1 MAPKDSLQI
10 VCFGLFIPAI
20 TANIFSLIASAIV
33 LGVQTTGTMQL
44 PPYALHIGAI
54 LILVVFAAGYTGGYL
69 SRDRPL
75 AQPVGGENA
84 QPFHQL
90 RPSEGTTIVLD
101 EADDGQMYALP
112 RNTGFTVILPETPAL
127 GHSWNT
133 TISPGLNLLNSQY
146 VADPYAPR
154 FDVNGT
160 HIWMLNAKNSG
171 LQEFRAWFVLGGSP
185 GNPVVETYSVKLLV
199 NPDT

>member
-1 MAPKDSLQI
+1 
-10 VCFGLFIPAI
+10 
-20 TANIFSLIASAIV
+20 
-33 LGVQTTGTMQL
+33 MQS
-44 PPYALHIGAI
+44 PPYALYIAAI

-75 AQPVGGENA
+75 VRPVGEDNNPA
-84 QPFHQL
+84 VHLL

-101 EADDGQMYALP
+101 ETDDGQTYTLP
-112 RNTGFTVILPETPAL
+112 RNAQFTIILPETLAY
-127 GHSWNT
+127 GYSWNT

-160 HIWMLNAKNSG
+160 HIWMLNAEDSG
-171 LQEFRAWFVLGGSP
+171 LQEFRALFVKRRSP
-185 GNPVVETYSVKLLV
+185 ETPVAETYSVKLLV
-199 NPDT
+199 TPDT